1 MMSSTTIHPRA
12 SDEACVLAY
21 AMAEALVSSAPDDA
35 ERLYGELCAA
45 EPRARS
51 MLIYPMMIAAQR
63 NRLLDFY
70 RDLREN
76 DPDNHLEI
84 QALCL
89 HRLGDP
95 GWERVARQVEATHAD
110 PVVQRAMRELMGQP
124 EPLQ

>member
-1 MMSSTTIHPRA
+1 MGNTTATPRA
-12 SDEACVLAY
+12 SDEACVLAH
-21 AMAEALVSSAPDDA
+21 AMAEALLSCASDDA
-35 ERLYGELCAA
+35 ERLYGELCEA
-45 EPRARS
+45 EPRARD

-70 RDLREN
+70 RDLHEN

-95 GWERVARQVEATHAD
+95 GWERVARQVAASHAD
-110 PVVQRAMRELMGQP
+110 PVVQHAMRELMGQP
-124 EPLQ
+124 EPVQ